1 MIVLPNIPNWQEI
14 PFFRILLPFIPG
26 IILAFYNQ
34 GNDLL
39 LQFHY
44 LLFLISFILFAIWS
58 FKRQL
63 SWNFVQSGIFIFIIN
78 VFLLGF
84 ILSYWSQPLNSENHF
99 SKKIHK
105 EKSILFGR
113 LVSEPKQSGSIIRAE
128 LQVLKSEEENTQ
140 KEASGKILLSFKL
153 DSLSSNLKFGDGIVF
168 SSKIKHIQESENPN
182 AFNQKFYYQK
192 LGIYHQ
198 SFLTEKDWK
207 RCKTLDLNFNYW
219 GLLIKWRK
227 KLNETF
233 DQYLIEYPNE
243 HAVASALI
251 LGSRASFSKELV
263 NAYADTGATHVLSV
277 SGLHVG
283 LLATLLSLI
292 FNKISSLRKNNN
304 FKKIELFSLLSIIWF
319 YALISG
325 ASAAVLRSAV
335 MFSFILIGK
344 SMSRKISI
352 YNSLAASA
360 FVLLLFQPNLIWD
373 IGFQLS
379 YLALTGIVFFHPI
392 IYKQIYFKN
401 FITDWIWNI
410 TAVGIAAQIVTL
422 PLSLFYFH
430 QFPSYFWLS
439 GLVVIPLSTVALYAG
454 FALLLFSWVPVLN
467 FIIAKILYFSI
478 YLMNAL
484 VFLIQKIPL
493 SVIDYFNVS
502 ILEMWLMYFIIIASI
517 MALILKRKYWTFIG
531 LSTILFII
539 VINIHYK
546 ISNYNEDKI
555 YVYKLNKGTML
566 DFFYK
571 NIAVTLVDSSI
582 NSKSKIDFINYNNI
596 VKHNISKL
604 NLTTLFND
612 EFENSNIKIDKNGL
626 VQFKNIKLALPP
638 KIILNEDIFL
648 SKKPIVDYLILTSNP
663 RIKDLNHLEN
673 IFNYKIL
680 VFDASNS
687 QYRIS
692 KWINQCKTLGIP
704 FIDCSYKGKD
714 ILTALKK

>member
-1 MIVLPNIPNWQEI
+1 
-14 PFFRILLPFIPG
+14 
-26 IILAFYNQ
+26 
-34 GNDLL
+34 
-39 LQFHY
+39 
-44 LLFLISFILFAIWS
+44 
-58 FKRQL
+58 
-63 SWNFVQSGIFIFIIN
+63 
-78 VFLLGF
+78 
-84 ILSYWSQPLNSENHF
+84 
-99 SKKIHK
+99 
-105 EKSILFGR
+105 
-113 LVSEPKQSGSIIRAE
+113 
-128 LQVLKSEEENTQ
+128 
-140 KEASGKILLSFKL
+140 
-153 DSLSSNLKFGDGIVF
+153 
-168 SSKIKHIQESENPN
+168 
-182 AFNQKFYYQK
+182 
-192 LGIYHQ
+192 
-198 SFLTEKDWK
+198 
-207 RCKTLDLNFNYW
+207 
-219 GLLIKWRK
+219 
-227 KLNETF
+227 
-233 DQYLIEYPNE
+233 
-243 HAVASALI
+243 
-251 LGSRASFSKELV
+251 
-263 NAYADTGATHVLSV
+263 
-277 SGLHVG
+277 
-283 LLATLLSLI
+283 
-292 FNKISSLRKNNN
+292 
-304 FKKIELFSLLSIIWF
+304 
-319 YALISG
+319 
-325 ASAAVLRSAV
+325 
-335 MFSFILIGK
+335 
-344 SMSRKISI
+344 MSRKISI

-517 MALILKRKYWTFIG
+517 MVLILKRKYWTFIG
-531 LSTILFII
+531 LSSILFII
-539 VINIHYK
+539 VINVHYK

-571 NIAVTLVDSSI
+571 NIAVTLVDSSKNSI
-582 NSKSKIDFINYNNI
+582 SKSDFINYNNT

-626 VQFKNIKLALPP
+626 VQFKDIKLALPP

-687 QYRIS
+687 QYRIN

>member
-1 MIVLPNIPNWQEI
+1 MIIHSNIPKWQEI

-26 IILAFYNQ
+26 LILAFFNP
-34 GNDLL
+34 GNSFL

-44 LLFLISFILFAIWS
+44 LLFLISLLLFAFWS
-58 FKRQL
+58 FKKQL
-63 SWNFVQSGIFIFIIN
+63 GWNFIKSGIVIFIIN
-78 VFLLGF
+78 IFSLGF
-84 ILSYWSQPLNSENHF
+84 IVSYWSQPVNKENHF
-99 SKKIHK
+99 SKIIHH
-105 EKSILFGR
+105 EESILYGFIA
-113 LVSEPKQSGSIIRAE
+113 SEPRQNGSIIRAE
-128 LQVLKSEEENTQ
+128 FQVLNTENKNIR
-140 KEASGKILLSFKL
+140 KEVRGKILLTFKL
-153 DSLSSNLKFGDGIVF
+153 DSVSSILKYGDGIMF
-168 SSKIKHIQESENPN
+168 SSKIKSIQDAENPN
-182 AFNQKFYYQK
+182 AFNQKFHYEK

-198 SFLTEKDWK
+198 SFLAKKDWK
-207 RCKTLDLNFNYW
+207 RFNKIDLKFNYW
-219 GLLIKWRK
+219 GLLIEWRK
-227 KLNETF
+227 KLNHIF

-251 LGSRASFSKELV
+251 LGSRSTFSKDLV

-292 FNKISSLRKNNN
+292 FSKISIFKSNNN
-304 FKKIELFSLLSIIWF
+304 FKKTELIFLLGIIWF

-325 ASAAVLRSAV
+325 GSAAVLRSAV

-401 FITDWIWNI
+401 SIYDWIWNI
-410 TAVGIAAQIVTL
+410 TVVGIAAQIVTL

-439 GLVVIPLSTVALYAG
+439 GLVVIPLSTIALYAG
-454 FALLLFSWVPVLN
+454 FALLLFSWVPFLN
-467 FIIAKILYFSI
+467 LIVAKILYFSI

-484 VFLIQKIPL
+484 VFLIQKLPF
-493 SVIDYFNVS
+493 SVIDYFNIS
-502 ILEMWLMYFIIIASI
+502 IQEMWLMYFTVIASI
-517 MALILKRKYWTFIG
+517 MAFILKRKYWTMIG
-531 LSTILFII
+531 LSSVLVIILIGLGNKVF
-539 VINIHYK
+539 NHK
-546 ISNYNEDKI
+546 EDKI

-566 DFFYK
+566 DFLHK
-571 NIAVTLVDSSI
+571 NMAVTLVDSSE
-582 NSKSKIDFINYNNI
+582 KSITKTDFINNNNLIKNNI
-596 VKHNISKL
+596 TKFSK
-604 NLTTLFND
+604 TTLFND
-612 EFENSNIKIDKNGL
+612 EFENSNLKIDKNGL
-626 VQFKNIKLALPP
+626 IQFRDTRLAIPQKLV
-638 KIILNEDIFL
+638 LNQEIVL
-648 SKKPIVDYLILTSNP
+648 SKKPIIDYLILTSNP
-663 RIKDLNHLEN
+663 RIKDINQLEN

-687 QYRIS
+687 QYKINN
-692 KWINQCKTLGIP
+692 WINQCKELGIP
-704 FIDCSYKGKD
+704 FIDCSQTGKN
-714 ILTALKK
+714 IMRTFKK